1 MTNAAHAQQPVYT
14 AARRDPV
21 DGETDFHEPTD
32 AAGAARSA
40 RNILQWMSYLPPDCI
55 ERMIA
60 MGWDR
65 TT

>member
-1 MTNAAHAQQPVYT
+1 MTIDAEARQPVYAT
-14 AARRDPV
+14 FYREPLDA
-21 DGETDFHEPTD
+21 EMYFYEPTD
-32 AAGAARSA
+32 AAGAAHSA
-40 RNILQWMSYLPPDCI
+40 KNILQWMSYLPPDCI